1 MCSARSVKPSPVRA
15 SRCQDLRQQ
24 KVGRRPER
32 RLAETRSQLQTAMTA
47 LLTPWNYVHP
57 GDDEFQVS
65 PFRTDLEKPL
75 TGSTRAARQSV
86 LFAARQEV
94 VPSRR
99 SEMRVER
106 GGACAKARRIRQG
119 HSYPAA
125 YQTVAK
131 RRRKVCDDSRAG
143 LNRAAYLCLVRESAT
158 RSASVS
164 APLSQSPR
172 HFTSAHDIA
181 AYLDVA
187 YKSSSSPPNFPAPLR
202 MQPSKAGTKSALLFL
217 ATLIVV
223 NAGVSL
229 GLPRLKGARGA
240 ELTVMTLHRFTMRCP
255 GPGGYVPRH
264 SLYPAQHGFCA
275 AFPVSYD
282 IQDVVGEGAYGV
294 VCSALHKPSGQ
305 KVAIKKITPFDHS
318 MFCLRTLREMKL
330 LRYFNHEN
338 IISILDIQKP
348 RNYETF
354 TEVYLI
360 QELME
365 TDMHRVIR
373 TQELSDDHCQYFI
386 YQTLRALKAMHS
398 ANVLHRDLKP
408 SNLLLNANCD
418 LKVCDFGLARSAA
431 STEDNSGFMTEY
443 VATRWYRAP
452 EIMLTFKEYTKAID
466 VWSVGCILAEMLSG
480 KPLFPGKDY
489 HHQLTLILDV
499 LGTPTMEDYYGIKSR
514 RAREYIRS
522 LPFKKKI
529 PWKAMF
535 PKTNDL
541 ALDLLERLL
550 AFNPVKRITVE
561 EALKHPYLEPYHD
574 PDDEPTADPIPEEFF
589 DFDKNKD
596 NLTKEQ
602 LKLLIYQEI
611 MR

>member
-1 MCSARSVKPSPVRA
+1 
-15 SRCQDLRQQ
+15 
-24 KVGRRPER
+24 
-32 RLAETRSQLQTAMTA
+32 
-47 LLTPWNYVHP
+47 
-57 GDDEFQVS
+57 
-65 PFRTDLEKPL
+65 
-75 TGSTRAARQSV
+75 
-86 LFAARQEV
+86 
-94 VPSRR
+94 
-99 SEMRVER
+99 
-106 GGACAKARRIRQG
+106 
-119 HSYPAA
+119 
-125 YQTVAK
+125 
-131 RRRKVCDDSRAG
+131 
-143 LNRAAYLCLVRESAT
+143 
-158 RSASVS
+158 
-164 APLSQSPR
+164 
-172 HFTSAHDIA
+172 
-181 AYLDVA
+181 
-187 YKSSSSPPNFPAPLR
+187 
-202 MQPSKAGTKSALLFL
+202 
-217 ATLIVV
+217 
-223 NAGVSL
+223 
-229 GLPRLKGARGA
+229 
-240 ELTVMTLHRFTMRCP
+240 
-255 GPGGYVPRH
+255 
-264 SLYPAQHGFCA
+264 
-275 AFPVSYD
+275 
-282 IQDVVGEGAYGV
+282 
-294 VCSALHKPSGQ
+294 
-305 KVAIKKITPFDHS
+305 
-318 MFCLRTLREMKL
+318 
-330 LRYFNHEN
+330 
-338 IISILDIQKP
+338 
-348 RNYETF
+348 
-354 TEVYLI
+354 
-360 QELME
+360 
-365 TDMHRVIR
+365 MHRVIR

-561 EALKHPYLEPYHD
+561 DALKHPYLEPYHD
-574 PDDEPTADPIPEEFF
+574 PEDEPTADPIPEEFF

-602 LKLLIYQEI
+602 LKRKMFLFKTLFSIVLTLIQSSFSK
-611 MR
+611 RS

>member
-1 MCSARSVKPSPVRA
+1 M
-15 SRCQDLRQQ
+15 SRQ
-24 KVGRRPER
+24 
-32 RLAETRSQLQTAMTA
+32 
-47 LLTPWNYVHP
+47 
-57 GDDEFQVS
+57 
-65 PFRTDLEKPL
+65 
-75 TGSTRAARQSV
+75 
-86 LFAARQEV
+86 
-94 VPSRR
+94 
-99 SEMRVER
+99 
-106 GGACAKARRIRQG
+106 
-119 HSYPAA
+119 
-125 YQTVAK
+125 
-131 RRRKVCDDSRAG
+131 
-143 LNRAAYLCLVRESAT
+143 
-158 RSASVS
+158 
-164 APLSQSPR
+164 
-172 HFTSAHDIA
+172 
-181 AYLDVA
+181 
-187 YKSSSSPPNFPAPLR
+187 PAP
-202 MQPSKAGTKSALLFL
+202 P
-217 ATLIVV
+217 
-223 NAGVSL
+223 
-229 GLPRLKGARGA
+229 
-240 ELTVMTLHRFTMRCP
+240 
-255 GPGGYVPRH
+255 PGGSRKI
-264 SLYPAQHGFCA
+264 SFN
-275 AFPVSYD
+275 VSDQYD

-330 LRYFNHEN
+330 LRYFSHEN

-354 TEVYLI
+354 SEVYLI
-360 QELME
+360 
-365 TDMHRVIR
+365 
-373 TQELSDDHCQYFI
+373 
-386 YQTLRALKAMHS
+386 QTLRALKAMHS

-466 VWSVGCILAEMLSG
+466 VWSVGCILAEMLNG

-529 PWKAMF
+529 PMKAMF
-535 PKTNDL
+535 PKTSDL
-541 ALDLLERLL
+541 ALDLLEKLL

-561 EALKHPYLEPYHD
+561 EALRHPYLEPYHD
-574 PDDEPTADPIPEEFF
+574 PEDEPTAEAIPEEFF

-596 NLTKEQ
+596 TLTKEELKQ
-602 LKLLIYQEI
+602 LIFAEI

>member
-1 MCSARSVKPSPVRA
+1 
-15 SRCQDLRQQ
+15 
-24 KVGRRPER
+24 
-32 RLAETRSQLQTAMTA
+32 
-47 LLTPWNYVHP
+47 
-57 GDDEFQVS
+57 
-65 PFRTDLEKPL
+65 
-75 TGSTRAARQSV
+75 
-86 LFAARQEV
+86 
-94 VPSRR
+94 
-99 SEMRVER
+99 
-106 GGACAKARRIRQG
+106 
-119 HSYPAA
+119 
-125 YQTVAK
+125 
-131 RRRKVCDDSRAG
+131 
-143 LNRAAYLCLVRESAT
+143 
-158 RSASVS
+158 
-164 APLSQSPR
+164 
-172 HFTSAHDIA
+172 
-181 AYLDVA
+181 
-187 YKSSSSPPNFPAPLR
+187 
-202 MQPSKAGTKSALLFL
+202 
-217 ATLIVV
+217 
-223 NAGVSL
+223 
-229 GLPRLKGARGA
+229 
-240 ELTVMTLHRFTMRCP
+240 
-255 GPGGYVPRH
+255 
-264 SLYPAQHGFCA
+264 
-275 AFPVSYD
+275 
-282 IQDVVGEGAYGV
+282 
-294 VCSALHKPSGQ
+294 
-305 KVAIKKITPFDHS
+305 
-318 MFCLRTLREMKL
+318 
-330 LRYFNHEN
+330 
-338 IISILDIQKP
+338 
-348 RNYETF
+348 
-354 TEVYLI
+354 
-360 QELME
+360 
-365 TDMHRVIR
+365 MHRVIR

-602 LKLLIYQEI
+602 LKRQYSPISFGENDADLLYSSHLPGDHAISVSCFQNVRYIRMIPQCDQTTHLQVCRSSYRHMIVGISAPLSWISCQRPVIWLALSERRGI
-611 MR
+611 R